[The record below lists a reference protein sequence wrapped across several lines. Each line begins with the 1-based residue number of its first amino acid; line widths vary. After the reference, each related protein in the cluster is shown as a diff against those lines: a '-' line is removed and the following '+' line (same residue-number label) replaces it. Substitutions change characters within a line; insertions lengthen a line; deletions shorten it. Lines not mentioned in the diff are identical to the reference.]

1 MNPALPQEGA
11 GRLKG
16 RAQVKIVVVYAT
28 AGAGHLKAAEA
39 IYGCLKERYSQI
51 DVKLV
56 DIIDKATCFYKLDY
70 SLGYNFLIRHA
81 KFIWSICF
89 WFTQFRLFRIFT
101 RPIAKALNYLNT
113 KQFARFLAA
122 ENPDFVIS
130 THFLASEISAA
141 LKKSKKIQSKL
152 ITVITDFGVHSF
164 WLSKG
169 TDYYVVAST
178 FTADLLK
185 KEGISAEKIKVF
197 GIPVDAKFTEQYQR
211 NILCQKLNLDINQFT
226 LLVMTGSFGI
236 GPIENIVEL
245 LKDYVQILVVCANNK
260 KLFSKLNNKNYPA
273 VRTFGFVDN
282 IQELMALTDVIV
294 TKPGG
299 LSICELLTMELVPI
313 FICAIPGQET
323 LNIRALQDL
332 GVGLCANSAQDIKR
346 IVLDFK
352 NNPDKLS
359 FRKEKIRQIKKPFA
373 AEELCDAIC
382 KGSI

>member
-1 MNPALPQEGA
+1 M
-11 GRLKG
+11 
-16 RAQVKIVVVYAT
+16 KIIVVYAT
-28 AGAGHLKAAEA
+28 AGAGHQKAAEA
-39 IYGCLKERYSQI
+39 IYGCLKERYSQVE
-51 DVKLV
+51 VKLV

-70 SLGYNFLIRHA
+70 SSGYNFLIRHA
-81 KFIWSICF
+81 KFAWSICF
-89 WFTQFRLFRIFT
+89 WFTQFKLFRVFT

-113 KQFARFLAA
+113 KQFSKFLIA

-130 THFLASEISAA
+130 THFLASEITAA
-141 LKKSKKIQSKL
+141 LKKSKKIKSKL

-178 FTADLLK
+178 FTENLLI
-185 KEGISAEKIKVF
+185 KEGINTEKIKVF
-197 GIPVDAKFTEQYQR
+197 GIPVDSKFTKQYQR
-211 NILCQKLNLDINQFT
+211 SILRQKLNLDVNKFT

-236 GPIENIVEL
+236 GPIEDIVEL

-260 KLFSKLNNKNYPA
+260 KLFSKLYNKNYPG
-273 VRTFGFVDN
+273 VRAFGFVDN
-282 IQELMALTDVIV
+282 VNELMAVTDVIV

-299 LSICELLTMELVPI
+299 LSICELLSMELVPI

-332 GVGLCANSAQDIKR
+332 GVGLCANSAQEIKK

-352 NNPDKLS
+352 DNPDKLS
-359 FRKEKIRQIKKPFA
+359 FRKQMIRRIKKPFA